1 MRTHLRSRESVTA
14 GLAISIA
21 LLGAC
26 EGRFESRTFDPSAPP
41 PVLMGSDAGSPR
53 ADAWSATPVPDAGM
67 APALDAA
74 FCDPGDERASAVF
87 FGTREDT
94 TLMLT
99 PGQVL
104 AIARVELGGGLCSG
118 LVIAPRWVL
127 TAAHCEGGSGSIA
140 VGANPD
146 RLDHEIAVRRAITH
160 PSLDLMLLELSSDAT
175 TSVPGLTPV
184 PVYGSSLTG
193 LVGRT
198 AEAAGYGQRED
209 GASGDRRFT
218 AEPIVDVS
226 PEYVSIDGMGR
237 RGVCFGDSGGPLM
250 IREGAQVYVIGAL
263 SNGDPSCVGVDNYAR
278 VDQGRSWIESNV
290 GPIDPPPPDPCMGE
304 TLAGRCDGTT
314 AIWCEGARIRRREC
328 GACGLRCGNVPGVG
342 GAYCL

>member
-1 MRTHLRSRESVTA
+1 VPTHRSQTVIA
-14 GLAISIA
+14 GLVISLA

-26 EGRFESRTFDPSAPP
+26 EGRFESRMQGPP
-41 PVLMGSDAGSPR
+41 MLMGSRDGGPTPPLLDAWSPTPLP
-53 ADAWSATPVPDAGM
+53 DAWSA
-67 APALDAA
+67 PAVDAA
-74 FCDPGDERASAVF
+74 FCDPGDVRSSAVYY
-87 FGTREDT
+87 GTREDT

-127 TAAHCEGGSGSIA
+127 TAAHCEGGRGSIA
-140 VGANPD
+140 LGANPD
-146 RLDHEIAVRRAITH
+146 RLDREIAVARAITH
-160 PSLDLMLLELSSDAT
+160 PSLDLMLLELASDAT

-184 PVYGSSLTG
+184 PVYGASLTG

-198 AEAAGYGQRED
+198 AEAAGYGQTESGST
-209 GASGDRRFT
+209 GARRFT

-226 PEYVSIDGMGR
+226 PGFVSIDGMGR

-250 IREGAQVYVIGAL
+250 IREGGQVYVIGAL

-290 GPIDPPPPDPCMGE
+290 GPIDPPPPDPCMG
-304 TLAGRCDGTT
+304 RCDGTT
-314 AIWCEGARIRRREC
+314 AIWCEGMAVRRREC
-328 GACGLRCGNVPGVG
+328 GRCGLRCGDVPGVG